1 MNRTNYF
8 TYIVFVVKFTS
19 TYSIYGQKAYN
30 LDVKA
35 KNLKIIEEMR
45 KNE

>member
-1 MNRTNYF
+1 
-8 TYIVFVVKFTS
+8 VFVVEFTS
-19 TYSIYGQKAYN
+19 IYSIYGQKAYN

-35 KNLKIIEEMR
+35 KKLKIIEEMR